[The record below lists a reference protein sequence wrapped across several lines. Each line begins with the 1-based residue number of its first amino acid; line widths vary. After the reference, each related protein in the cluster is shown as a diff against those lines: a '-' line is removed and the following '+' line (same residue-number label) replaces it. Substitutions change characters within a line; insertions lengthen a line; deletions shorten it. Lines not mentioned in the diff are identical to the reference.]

1 MAENLTVRGR
11 FALWVRDGLAALAVR
26 YGVADVQVTSVDVAP
41 GEMLDVAV
49 RNPAKSDQ
57 FDRCT
62 CDGEW
67 LSEPS
72 PVMVSVLEDLD
83 ARAFTISDVPVL
95 SRVES
100 RVDDGFAY
108 NCFEEGRVAG
118 ISVNRVWPTV
128 FVVCPGLSTWHWSS
142 TIGCVECLRRGGE
155 NSVAGSSVV

>member
-1 MAENLTVRGR
+1 
-11 FALWVRDGLAALAVR
+11 LAALAVR

-49 RNPAKSDQ
+49 RNPAKPDQ
-57 FDRCT
+57 VDRCT

-72 PVMVSVLEDLD
+72 PVMVSALEDLD
-83 ARAFTISDVPVL
+83 ARAFTISDVPAL

-100 RVDDGFAY
+100 RIDDGFAQ

-128 FVVCPGLSTWHWSS
+128 FVV
-142 TIGCVECLRRGGE
+142 RRGSRRAIGPRQ
-155 NSVAGSSVV
+155 SLASSACVVAARTASRAAWSCEGRLGCF